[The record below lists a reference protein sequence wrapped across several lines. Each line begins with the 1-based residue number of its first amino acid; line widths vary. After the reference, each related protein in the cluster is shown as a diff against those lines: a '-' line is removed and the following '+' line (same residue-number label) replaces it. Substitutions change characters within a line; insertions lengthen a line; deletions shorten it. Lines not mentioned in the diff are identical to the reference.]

1 MYNADFVDAWN
12 KQAKIFKTQYVSGI
26 PSVLEVIVTNY
37 GADRFDVPQYTAI
50 NLVGVGSFQNPVWK
64 FGLMDFSF
72 EELIDLKSQGKI
84 LSYDIEALNIV
95 SELINWA
102 MLVDDH
108 YGYYCPD
115 SLADICKIVNK
126 YGIINTTTALGCM
139 YGKSGRDFIMLAK
152 NSIAQSFPF
161 GFRDAMVLAVIP
173 EVVNQ
178 LYVA

>member
-1 MYNADFVDAWN
+1 MYNADFIDAWN

-84 LSYDIEALNIV
+84 LSYDIEAFCVV
-95 SELINWA
+95 SD
-102 MLVDDH
+102 LVDWAH
-108 YGYYCPD
+108 
-115 SLADICKIVNK
+115 KIITWNVCN
-126 YGIINTTTALGCM
+126 N
-139 YGKSGRDFIMLAK
+139 R
-152 NSIAQSFPF
+152 
-161 GFRDAMVLAVIP
+161 
-173 EVVNQ
+173 
-178 LYVA
+178 

>member
-1 MYNADFVDAWN
+1 MYNADFIDAWN
-12 KQAKIFKTQYVSGI
+12 KQAKTFKTQYVSGI

-37 GADRFDVPQYTAI
+37 GADRFDVPLYTAI

-64 FGLMDFSF
+64 FGLMDFSL

-84 LSYDIEALNIV
+84 LSYDIEARNVV
-95 SELINWA
+95 SELIDWV

-115 SLADICKIVNK
+115 ALADICKIVTE
-126 YGIINTTTALGCM
+126 YGIENVLLALDCM
-139 YGKSGRDFIMLAK
+139 YAKSNREFISLARK
-152 NSIAQSFPF
+152 SIHQSFPVGLRAF
-161 GFRDAMVLAVIP
+161 MILAVIP

-178 LYVA
+178 LYVT